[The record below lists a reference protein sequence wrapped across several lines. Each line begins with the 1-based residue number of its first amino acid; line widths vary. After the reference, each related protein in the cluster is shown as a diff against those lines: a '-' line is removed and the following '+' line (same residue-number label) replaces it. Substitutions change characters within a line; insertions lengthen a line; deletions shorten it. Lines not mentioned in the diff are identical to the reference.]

1 MNYNEATRRFVNQH
15 LDDDV
20 RQLALQHS
28 TRHNSSSDKGEG
40 GGDGDVDLPFALDQI
55 RGRQIARRKLPTWAA
70 IDGILYPPHLSMEQ
84 CSSEQTARYKAA
96 IVERLKN
103 SLGEGRDGALVD
115 LTGGFGVDFAFMAQS
130 LLTSS
135 SEKCPTT
142 SFYVER
148 NPHLCDLARHNFPL
162 LGLSNTEVV
171 CSTTEEFL
179 NTLWSNKK
187 ASLAGGGSEGANAS
201 PAGRGLERAIFY
213 LDPARRDDHGG
224 RTYGIADCSPNILE
238 LRDTLLANADYVLL
252 KLSPML
258 DWRKAVSDL
267 GEDCI
272 SEVHIVSVHNE
283 CKELLVVLRKPH
295 GENQEHSATTLYCV
309 NDQQLFTIQSSSLLD
324 RSIGV
329 LSPSLRS
336 EDGVGL
342 PTLPFREGLGVGSLY
357 EPNASIMKAGC
368 FRELCVQF
376 GLVPVGPNSHLFVRN
391 TDVADPSFMAA
402 TDKDFPGRVF
412 QISAISSMNKRSLRQ
427 HLQGISQAN
436 IATRNFPLKPDEL
449 RRHLKLRDGGDSYLF
464 GTTLADGSHVIIVC
478 HKRV

>member
-171 CSTTEEFL
+171 CSTTEDFL
-179 NTLWSNKK
+179 TSHSSTENHQ
-187 ASLAGGGSEGANAS
+187 AS
-201 PAGRGLERAIFY
+201 PAEGGLEGAESS
-213 LDPARRDDHGG
+213 LPG
-224 RTYGIADCSPNILE
+224 RT
-238 LRDTLLANADYVLL
+238 VLFG
-252 KLSPML
+252 P
-258 DWRKAVSDL
+258 
-267 GEDCI
+267 
-272 SEVHIVSVHNE
+272 
-283 CKELLVVLRKPH
+283 
-295 GENQEHSATTLYCV
+295 
-309 NDQQLFTIQSSSLLD
+309 
-324 RSIGV
+324 
-329 LSPSLRS
+329 S
-336 EDGVGL
+336 EDWMR
-342 PTLPFREGLGVGSLY
+342 PTHIGEGNLLS
-357 EPNASIMKAGC
+357 
-368 FRELCVQF
+368 
-376 GLVPVGPNSHLFVRN
+376 
-391 TDVADPSFMAA
+391 
-402 TDKDFPGRVF
+402 
-412 QISAISSMNKRSLRQ
+412 
-427 HLQGISQAN
+427 
-436 IATRNFPLKPDEL
+436 
-449 RRHLKLRDGGDSYLF
+449 
-464 GTTLADGSHVIIVC
+464 
-478 HKRV
+478 